1 MGLSLRQPVPARP
14 GMQAELAHGFVGPLG
29 LRTLTERLHQLQ
41 GLTPDLE
48 SPEVPSI
55 VQVDAIWFTQL
66 RPNGERRK
74 DAKGR
79 KRAAKWRFKRCIFY
93 LQTTKPT

>member
-1 MGLSLRQPVPARP
+1 
-14 GMQAELAHGFVGPLG
+14 
-29 LRTLTERLHQLQ
+29 
-41 GLTPDLE
+41 
-48 SPEVPSI
+48 

-79 KRAAKWRFKRCIFY
+79 KRAAKGRFKRCIFY